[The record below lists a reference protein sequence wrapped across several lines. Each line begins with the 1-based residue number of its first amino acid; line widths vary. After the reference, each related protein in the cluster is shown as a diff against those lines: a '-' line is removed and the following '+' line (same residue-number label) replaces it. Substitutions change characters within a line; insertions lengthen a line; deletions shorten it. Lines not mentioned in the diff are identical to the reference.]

1 MMGPPKKYTDGSE
14 YNGNFNDKG
23 EKDGNGTLVF
33 KDGTKYHGNF
43 QNGFFSGHGVL
54 EVRADKG
61 QHKYQ
66 GQFAN
71 GKFEG
76 YGVFTQSDNMMYEGE
91 FHDGAVQGL
100 GRVTFKEKTHG
111 VPHYEGRFANGEIV
125 ERQQCAAAIQEAR
138 KAATTASQL

>member
-1 MMGPPKKYTDGSE
+1 MMGLQKKYTDGSE

-61 QHKYQ
+61 
-66 GQFAN
+66 
-71 GKFEG
+71 
-76 YGVFTQSDNMMYEGE
+76 
-91 FHDGAVQGL
+91 
-100 GRVTFKEKTHG
+100 
-111 VPHYEGRFANGEIV
+111 
-125 ERQQCAAAIQEAR
+125 
-138 KAATTASQL
+138 